1 MRLNKFLARSGIASR
16 RRCDEIIKSKKISI
30 NGQIVTDFSYQVQK
44 EDIILYDGKYLEIED
59 KSLIYILNKPKGY
72 ICTSQDTND
81 RLKVIDL
88 IDTNARLFTVGR
100 LDRDT
105 TGIILLTNDG
115 DIAHYLAHPK
125 YNKEKKYY
133 VKSKGR
139 IESSLLKKI
148 KNGYLLKDGTKVK
161 ANIRLISS
169 SGNIFE
175 WDIILTEGKN
185 REIKRIF
192 SEFDAKVTLIH
203 RYSFAG
209 NELNNLK
216 IGKYK
221 IIYKKDIDKRILKS
235 Y

>member
-16 RRCDEIIKSKKISI
+16 RKCDEIIKSKKISI

-115 DIAHYLAHPK
+115 DIAHYLGHPK

-139 IESSLLKKI
+139 IESALLKKI
-148 KNGYLLKDGTKVK
+148 KNG
-161 ANIRLISS
+161 
-169 SGNIFE
+169 
-175 WDIILTEGKN
+175 
-185 REIKRIF
+185 
-192 SEFDAKVTLIH
+192 
-203 RYSFAG
+203 
-209 NELNNLK
+209 
-216 IGKYK
+216 
-221 IIYKKDIDKRILKS
+221 
-235 Y
+235 

>member
-1 MRLNKFLARSGIASR
+1 MRLNKFLARCGLDSR
-16 RRCDEIIKSKKISI
+16 RKCDDIIKNKKISV
-30 NGQIVTDFSYQVQK
+30 NGHIVTDFSYQVK
-44 EDIILYDGKYLEIED
+44 KDDVVLYNGKYLELEE
-59 KSLIYILNKPKGY
+59 KSIIYILNKPKGY
-72 ICTSQDTND
+72 VCTSKDTHN

-88 IDTNARLFTVGR
+88 IDSDLRLFTIGR

-105 TGIILLTNDG
+105 TGIILITNDG
-115 DIAHYLAHPK
+115 DIANRLAHPK

-139 IESSLLKKI
+139 IENEFLKKI
-148 KNGYLLKDGTKVK
+148 KNGYTLDEGTRVK
-161 ANIRLISS
+161 ASIKLLSH

-175 WDIILTEGKN
+175 WDIALTEGKN

-192 SEFDAKVTLIH
+192 SNFDARVTLIH

-209 NELNNLK
+209 IELNNLK

-221 IIYKKDIDKRILKS
+221 IISKKELEKRIVK
-235 Y
+235 

>member
-192 SEFDAKVTLIH
+192 SEFNSRVTLIH

-209 NELNNLK
+209 IELNNIK

-221 IIYKKDIDKRILKS
+221 AISKKELQKRITKIV
-235 Y
+235 

>member
-1 MRLNKFLARSGIASR
+1 MRINKFLSKNDLGSR
-16 RRCDEIIKSKKISI
+16 RKCEELIKNRSIKVNGKILKDLCYNVST
-30 NGQIVTDFSYQVQK
+30 NDVVQYK
-44 EDIILYDGKYLEIED
+44 NKLLNNEFEHYY
-59 KSLIYILNKPKGY
+59 YILNKPKGY

-139 IESSLLKKI
+139 IESTLLKKI
-148 KNGYLLKDGTKVK
+148 KNGYLLKDGTKIK
-161 ANIRLISS
+161 ANIRLISN

-209 NELNNLK
+209 IELNNLK

>member
-1 MRLNKFLARSGIASR
+1 MRLNKFLSRCGLDSR
-16 RRCDEIIKSKKISI
+16 RKCDDLIKNNKILI
-30 NGQIVTDFSYQVQK
+30 NGSIVSDFSYQVK
-44 EDIILYDGKYLEIED
+44 ADDMVTYKGKYLEIEHD
-59 KSLIYILNKPKGY
+59 SVIYILNKPKGY
-72 ICTSQDTND
+72 VCTSKDPQN

-88 IDTNARLFTVGR
+88 VDVNIRLFTIGR

-115 DIAHYLAHPK
+115 DISNKLTHPK

-139 IESSLLKKI
+139 IENNFLKKI
-148 KNGYLLKDGTKVK
+148 RNGYILENGTKVRATIK
-161 ANIRLISS
+161 LLSH

-175 WDIILTEGKN
+175 WDVILTEGKN

-192 SEFDAKVTLIH
+192 SEFNAKVTLIH

-209 NELNNLK
+209 IELNNIK
-216 IGKYK
+216 IGDYK
-221 IIYKKDIDKRILKS
+221 TISKKELQKRIIK
-235 Y
+235 